1 MEWDFTNIGS
11 TDDAEIA
18 ADMAYDMVQ
27 DGVQQGTIRA
37 DQAGQID
44 YSTVKTG
51 ATAIATHDKVRATSA
66 KIDNRAPTDG
76 LFTGAPMYGDRRAEY
91 FNASSFYRP
100 VVGDDGSIGNFANLR
115 RPDSIR
121 LFEMAFGA
129 AGKKLHG
136 TLREGGVL
144 TREQG
149 EHLLATQARSSE
161 DHLKGLRAD
170 SNDGMRLNEPAHFEV
185 LRITLSNGGRLPE
198 HLVGAYKSGDMT
210 AFSKALILNPNG
222 EGGQPL
228 DATTIRERILTA
240 LSFTDAATL
249 KAQGVFNPDK
259 VAAQLA
265 GQSEQYKALSGKT
278 VLPFSTKGVTMTS
291 GFGMRNHPTLKVQ
304 KMHNGLDFS
313 GMKKN
318 DPIHTIENG
327 TIHKVGT
334 NSSFGNFVMVRR
346 GDGTFVLYAHLN
358 STTAQEGQKVSAG
371 DVLGGAGTTG
381 RSTGVHLHIEHWA
394 DAGGTKRLDPSKLF
408 PKGMLKALTRHR
420 KR

>member
-11 TDDAEIA
+11 TNDAEIA
-18 ADMAYDMVQ
+18 ADMAYGMVQ

-37 DQAGQID
+37 DQAEQID

-51 ATAIATHDKVRATSA
+51 AAAIAAHDKVRATSA

-76 LFTGAPMYGDRRAEY
+76 LFTGVPMYGDRRAEY
-91 FNASSFYRP
+91 FNDSAGFKSVMGS
-100 VVGDDGSIGNFANLR
+100 DGSIGHFANLNS
-115 RPDSIR
+115 PSSVH
-121 LFEMAFGA
+121 LFETAFGA

-149 EHLLATQARSSE
+149 EHLLATQARSAE
-161 DHLKGLRAD
+161 DHLKGLRSD

-185 LRITLSNGGRLPE
+185 LRIALRNGGRLPD

-210 AFSKALILNPNG
+210 AFSKALILHKGNG
-222 EGGQPL
+222 PV
-228 DATTIRERILTA
+228 DATTVRERILTA

-259 VAAQLA
+259 VAAKLA
-265 GQSEQYKALSGKT
+265 GQSEQYEALSGKT
-278 VLPFSTKGVTMTS
+278 VLPFSTKGVTVSS
-291 GFGMRNHPTLKVQ
+291 GFGMRKHPILGVE
-304 KMHNGLDFS
+304 KMHNGIDFS
-313 GMKKN
+313 GMKKD
-318 DPIHTIENG
+318 DPIHTISDGVVHKTG
-327 TIHKVGT
+327 TEKG
-334 NSSFGNFVMVRR
+334 FGNFVIVRR
-346 GDGTFVLYAHLN
+346 GDGTFVVYAHLN
-358 STTAQEGQKVSAG
+358 NISAQDGQKVSAG

-381 RSTGVHLHIEHWA
+381 RSTGVHLHVEHWA
-394 DAGGTKRLDPSKLF
+394 DEKGKKRLDPSKLF